1 MSRILLTK
9 TLPLE
14 LQNYNTGR
22 GHAHWQSTKIRKQY
36 EQALRANGLTR
47 QPFDCCVDVA
57 ICRVLGPKQRLWDA
71 DSVLR
76 GSAKELIDSLV
87 ACGWFHDDGPEWIRR
102 AVGIQDK
109 SQRQN
114 GPAVV
119 IAVEAFE
126 ETGVI

>member
-1 MSRILLTK
+1 VSEVLIVQ

-14 LQNYNTGR
+14 LKNYNTGR
-22 GHAHWQSTKIRKQY
+22 GHAHWQSTKIRKEY
-36 EQALRANGLTR
+36 ESVLRARRLTR
-47 QPFDCCVDVA
+47 QPFDRCVDVVL
-57 ICRVLGPKQRLWDA
+57 CRVLGPKQRLWDA

-109 SQRQN
+109 SQRHN

-119 IAVEAFE
+119 IAVEAFDE
-126 ETGVI
+126 SER